1 MVTRAEDTQVHMLM
15 LMSIIIQILL
25 HRPAAPRP
33 AQDPAQE
40 AGAAAHLRPGRGV
53 EEDWS
58 EEVRVPAPGYAEVRA
73 AQEDCGAHT
82 ATQFVVCILS
92 NQPLLNC

>member
-1 MVTRAEDTQVHMLM
+1 M

-40 AGAAAHLRPGRGV
+40 AGAAAHLRPGPGVAEDRGQ
-53 EEDWS
+53 EEQVTRPRLRDP
-58 EEVRVPAPGYAEVRA
+58 EENLCEG
-73 AQEDCGAHT
+73 
-82 ATQFVVCILS
+82 S
-92 NQPLLNC
+92 